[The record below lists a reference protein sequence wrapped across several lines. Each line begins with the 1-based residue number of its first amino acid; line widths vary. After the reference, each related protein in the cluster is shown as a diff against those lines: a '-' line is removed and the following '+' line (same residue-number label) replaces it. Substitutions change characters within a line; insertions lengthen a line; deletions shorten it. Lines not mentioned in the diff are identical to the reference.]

1 MIPPWL
7 SIEVDNEQMPKMVNV
22 CHFCLKSGILCPKC
36 QAKLRLGEI
45 NKIDLE
51 IGRLLLS
58 LEGIY
63 PPLQEVYF
71 HKAVEANGLLALIV
85 GRGDVARLLRY
96 GGKIVKTIN
105 EITGKNVRVLEY
117 GVDDRKFLEDLFAPL
132 GIITINTIWLPDG
145 SQETRVILRKRGRK
159 PPPTYVNGLKQ
170 IAQKVRGMILRVEF
184 AD

>member
-1 MIPPWL
+1 
-7 SIEVDNEQMPKMVNV
+7 MPKMVNI

-58 LEGIY
+58 LEGTY
-63 PPLQEVYF
+63 PPLQDVYF
-71 HKAVEANGLLALIV
+71 HKAVETDSVLALIV
-85 GRGDVARLLRY
+85 GKGDVAKLLGH
-96 GGKIVKTIN
+96 GGKILRTIG
-105 EITGKNVRVLEY
+105 EKTGKNVRILEH

-132 GIITINTIWLPDG
+132 NIITINTIWLPDG
-145 SQETRVILRKRGRK
+145 SEETRVILRRRGRR
-159 PPPTYVNGLKQ
+159 PPPFNLEAVKQ
-170 IAQKVRGMILRVEF
+170 VAQKVRGITLRVEF